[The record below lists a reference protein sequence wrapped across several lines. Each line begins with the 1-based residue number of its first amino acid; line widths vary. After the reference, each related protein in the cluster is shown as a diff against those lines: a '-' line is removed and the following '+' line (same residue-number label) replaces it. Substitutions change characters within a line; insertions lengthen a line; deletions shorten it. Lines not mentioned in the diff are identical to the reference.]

1 MKLLGV
7 DHLRL
12 GEGNLLPLRHGP
24 WLADRR
30 LNFVSC
36 ICCMRPHNEEQ
47 GSWSTT
53 IDRLRAGGV
62 GVRTGTHKDQHLCDR
77 SQVGLD
83 YAQFWALFH
92 GTERA
97 PQSVS
102 PSLRDCQVSTAGS
115 IYTHH
120 FTLTLTSD
128 GLARCRNEEEGHDKP
143 CFLLEL
149 LYSIMV
155 ASSYE
160 TNSLFCRLE

>member
-7 DHLRL
+7 GHLRL

-36 ICCMRPHNEEQ
+36 ICCMRPRNEEQ

-53 IDRLRAGGV
+53 KDRLRAGGV
-62 GVRTGTHKDQHLCDR
+62 GVRTGTHKDQHLRDR

-92 GTERA
+92 STERV

-102 PSLRDCQVSTAGS
+102 PSLRLSSFNGWK
-115 IYTHH
+115 Y
-120 FTLTLTSD
+120 
-128 GLARCRNEEEGHDKP
+128 
-143 CFLLEL
+143 
-149 LYSIMV
+149 LYAPFYLDLDV
-155 ASSYE
+155 G
-160 TNSLFCRLE
+160 